1 MVNGYDIWSNLGRL
15 VQLDPAAAEAL
26 VARYNTD
33 CAGNQENLVDSY
45 QIFRFQMSS
54 LLGNNK

>member
-33 CAGNQENLVDSY
+33 CTGNQENLVVIKYSD
-45 QIFRFQMSS
+45 FRC
-54 LLGNNK
+54 LVY

>member
-33 CAGNQENLVDSY
+33 CAGNQENLVVIKYSDFICLVY
-45 QIFRFQMSS
+45 
-54 LLGNNK
+54 